1 MVLLG
6 KDVAMNHRNVIGAA
20 TLLLVSVLAGA
31 ASELLYDEQADAR
44 KLIAAAIKTASKP
57 DKPAKNIILD
67 FGANWCFDC
76 HVLDDQMHKPELAS
90 VIEKSFVIV
99 KIDVGRFDKNVDL
112 AQEYGVP
119 IKNGL
124 PALAVLDSRG
134 KVLYA
139 QDQGQ
144 FADARHMSF
153 ESIKAF
159 FEQWKPRR

>member
-1 MVLLG
+1 
-6 KDVAMNHRNVIGAA
+6 MNRRTVIGAA
-20 TLLLVSVLAGA
+20 TLLWVSVLAGA
-31 ASELLYDEQADAR
+31 ASEPLYDEQADAR

-57 DKPAKNIILD
+57 GKAAKNIVLD

-76 HVLDDQMHKPELAS
+76 HVLDDQMHKPALAS

-144 FADARHMSF
+144 FADARHMSY

-159 FEQWKPRR
+159 FAQWKPKG

>member
-1 MVLLG
+1 MYRRRILVSLG
-6 KDVAMNHRNVIGAA
+6 M
-20 TLLLVSVLAGA
+20 LLVPVLAGA
-31 ASELLYDEQADAR
+31 ETETLYDEQADAR

-57 DKPAKNIILD
+57 GKPAKNIVLD

-76 HVLDDQMHKPELAS
+76 HVLDDQMRKPELAAL
-90 VIEKSFVIV
+90 IEKSFLVV

-119 IKNGL
+119 VKNGI

-144 FADARHMSF
+144 FADARHMTF
-153 ESIKAF
+153 ESIKAL
-159 FEQWKPRR
+159 FERWKPPR

>member
-1 MVLLG
+1 M
-6 KDVAMNHRNVIGAA
+6 DRSNVIVAA
-20 TLLLVSVLAGA
+20 TLLAVSALAGA
-31 ASELLYDEQADAR
+31 ASEPLYDEQADAR

-57 DKPAKNIILD
+57 SKPAKNIVLD

-76 HVLDDQMHKPELAS
+76 HVLDDQMRKPELAS
-90 VIEKSFVIV
+90 VIEKSFVVV

-144 FADARHMSF
+144 FADARHMRF

-159 FEQWKPRR
+159 FEHWKPRSRLPG

>member
-1 MVLLG
+1 
-6 KDVAMNHRNVIGAA
+6 MNRRNVFVAA
-20 TLLLVSVLAGA
+20 TLLWVSVFAGA
-31 ASELLYDEQADAR
+31 ASEPLYDEQADAR
-44 KLIAAAIKTASKP
+44 KLIAAAIKAASKP
-57 DKPAKNIILD
+57 GKSAKNVVLD

-76 HVLDDQMHKPELAS
+76 HVLDDQMRKPELAA
-90 VIEKSFVIV
+90 VIEKGFVVV
-99 KIDVGRFDKNVDL
+99 KIDVGRMDKNVDL

-119 IKNGL
+119 VKNGI

-144 FADARHMSF
+144 FADARHMTF

-159 FEQWKPRR
+159 FEQWKPKNGK